1 MVETQAKEKL
11 AREKDTL
18 QTEYNELQEKLKVR
32 TLSLFPLPLSP
43 NPSSPSP
50 KIPPPKILP
59 LPLPKFLLPS
69 VYVVTEV

>member
-32 TLSLFPLPLSP
+32 TLSLFPLPL
-43 NPSSPSP
+43 P
-50 KIPPPKILP
+50 KS
-59 LPLPKFLLPS
+59 LLPS

>member
-1 MVETQAKEKL
+1 MSAAKEEAMVETQAKEKL

-43 NPSSPSP
+43 NPSFPV
-50 KIPPPKILP
+50 
-59 LPLPKFLLPS
+59 FM
-69 VYVVTEV
+69 